1 MPDARCQMPDGMAAD
16 NSVGG
21 RRYPWTR
28 KRLSDHT
35 ARCSWSLN
43 WRSKRLQCD
52 SRHGSTAPPTSR
64 SLLGSR
70 HAWAFPAL
78 PNFLFRPNR
87 TPRKEVVQ
95 LTLPSLPLSCLH
107 PLLLLLLFILILI
120 HLLLT
125 ARQFQAL
132 HVSCRMHVRTPDQ
145 HLIMNTI
152 AAMQNLPPG
161 ICPPCGFR
169 STAKAST
176 SRTRMSLFLPKF
188 SRAADINS
196 QKKGAQDGRSLVLRS
211 C

>member
-52 SRHGSTAPPTSR
+52 SGHGSTAPPTSP

-107 PLLLLLLFILILI
+107 PPPPPPPHPHPHPLVADGATISSS
-120 HLLLT
+120 
-125 ARQFQAL
+125 
-132 HVSCRMHVRTPDQ
+132 SC
-145 HLIMNTI
+145 
-152 AAMQNLPPG
+152 
-161 ICPPCGFR
+161 
-169 STAKAST
+169 
-176 SRTRMSLFLPKF
+176 
-188 SRAADINS
+188 
-196 QKKGAQDGRSLVLRS
+196 VLS
-211 C
+211 HACTHT

>member
-1 MPDARCQMPDGMAAD
+1 MAAD

-43 WRSKRLQCD
+43 WRSKRLLYSATVD
-52 SRHGSTAPPTSR
+52 TAAPHLPPHHPC
-64 SLLGSR
+64 LALGTR
-70 HAWAFPAL
+70 G
-78 PNFLFRPNR
+78 LFRPFQTSFFDQIGR
-87 TPRKEVVQ
+87 PERKSFSSRCRAFRSRVFI
-95 LTLPSLPLSCLH
+95 
-107 PLLLLLLFILILI
+107 LLLLLLFILILI

-145 HLIMNTI
+145 HLILNTI